1 MIKALHPPLDIL
13 CTTLPKSSFEKK
25 FIKTAAPQE
34 KGKRR
39 QRKINRKTHVCT
51 NTNLFFS

>member
-13 CTTLPKSSFEKK
+13 CTTLPKSSFAKK

-39 QRKINRKTHVCT
+39 QRKINR
-51 NTNLFFS
+51 